1 MRGLSSDSVRSKL
14 NCLLQKREELI
25 TTDEV
30 TELESCN
37 HIEAD
42 TRLILE
48 ASKSPN
54 DVVIRCADTDVLML
68 MCYAH
73 MKLEIRKR
81 WVMMIDKETYVDILD
96 IRSVKFCLPITASLH
111 SLQMWGNLDL

>member
-1 MRGLSSDSVRSKL
+1 MLVT
-14 NCLLQKREELI
+14 EERRTILI

-54 DVVIRCADTDVLML
+54 DVVIRCVDTDVLML

-73 MKLEIRKR
+73 MKLDLRKR

-96 IRSVKFCLPITASLH
+96 IRSHFGDEVCEILPAYHSITGCDTTSFPANVGKLRP
-111 SLQMWGNLDL
+111 L